1 LFEPAALAL
10 AFGYSDFAPNTGPC
24 SPLARVDFQRTM
36 RPPWRRRLDRVDSW
50 LRRSAP
56 TVLRGAFVCLLSV
69 VFFAWLLLFLI
80 QSRLIATRHVAWHRR
95 LGLASVAILA
105 WMIPLA
111 YTATIAMVR
120 RGYDLSGDLRIDRD
134 PPHAIVF
141 QLCNLLIFS
150 ALAIAAL
157 AYRRRPEIHKRLM
170 LFANIELMPAPLA
183 HLIGHTPW
191 LASAASSDCHGA
203 NLDLRNRCHRPGLA
217 AGEASSPAHVG
228 TCDFEDGLRAARGR
242 SFGFERG
249 LASLCL
255 PAGWIALNETGE
267 RDELHV

>member
-1 LFEPAALAL
+1 MVTAPYRTAPELERRPLADWFFTGMALAMIATCLMAFIPSIIHPAERQAPLSAL
-10 AFGYSDFAPNTGPC
+10 AAAHGI
-24 SPLARVDFQRTM
+24 
-36 RPPWRRRLDRVDSW
+36 
-50 LRRSAP
+50 
-56 TVLRGAFVCLLSV
+56 

-111 YTATIAMVR
+111 YAITIAMVR

-134 PPHAIVF
+134 PPYATVF
-141 QLCNLLIFS
+141 PLCNLLIFS
-150 ALAIAAL
+150 ALAISAL

-191 LASAASSDCHGA
+191 LASLPAAIVMVPISIFVIGA
-203 NLDLRNRCHRPGLA
+203 IARDWLLARRVNRLTWGLA
-217 AGEASSPAHVG
+217 ILRMGSGPLEAGPLGSS
-228 TCDFEDGLRAARGR
+228 AAWHHLVYW
-242 SFGFERG
+242 
-249 LASLCL
+249 LA
-255 PAGWIALNETGE
+255 
-267 RDELHV
+267 R